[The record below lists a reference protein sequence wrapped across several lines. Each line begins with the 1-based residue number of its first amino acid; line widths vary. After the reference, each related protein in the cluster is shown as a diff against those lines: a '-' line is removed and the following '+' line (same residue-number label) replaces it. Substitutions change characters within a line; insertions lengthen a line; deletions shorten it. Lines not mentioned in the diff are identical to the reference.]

1 MVFCARCYEKHR
13 HISHTRTVALAHPQ
27 FSHTGHNFRHNA
39 GHGSIHYGKYS
50 YSGHFLQRAF
60 AEALLLTILTV
71 LAVAALLSL
80 SAGVMPATSEQPHVS
95 YGGVTAAEP
104 LQQDA
109 PRFETTLRL
118 AGAQVTLTSDTSYSI
133 NAKVE
138 SVKTYDDTI
147 SPAIPLDLLLAWG
160 QMADPDIDSK
170 LTWEQSDRRGTV
182 TGTLGKFGKVDLT
195 ADYVINHVSNNHVIP
210 ADDRIR
216 QGLMQIKPGD
226 VVHIDG
232 RLVDVR
238 MVIGNRVLTVSS
250 SKSRF
255 DQGDGACE
263 IIYVEHLVVN
273 DRSY

>member
-1 MVFCARCYEKHR
+1 
-13 HISHTRTVALAHPQ
+13 
-27 FSHTGHNFRHNA
+27 
-39 GHGSIHYGKYS
+39 
-50 YSGHFLQRAF
+50 
-60 AEALLLTILTV
+60 
-71 LAVAALLSL
+71 
-80 SAGVMPATSEQPHVS
+80 MPAASEQPHVS

-109 PRFETTLRL
+109 PKFETTLKL
-118 AGAQVTLTSDTSYSI
+118 AGALVTLTSDTSYSI

-160 QMADPDIDSK
+160 QMADPNIDSK

-182 TGTLGKFGKVDLT
+182 AGTLGKFGEVDLT
-195 ADYVINHVSNNHVIP
+195 ADYVISHVSNNHVIP

-216 QGLMQIKPGD
+216 QGLMQIKPGN
-226 VVHIDG
+226 VVRIDG

-238 MVIGNRVLTVSS
+238 MVTGNRVLTVSS

-263 IIYVEHLVVN
+263 IIYVEHLRVN
-273 DRSY
+273 NLSY